1 MPIVA
6 AFLEAHSESM
16 LNIFS
21 TNRVMSL
28 MEDHVD
34 AAVRMGELEDGS
46 LAAVKL
52 SEVTLLNCTSLLI

>member
-1 MPIVA
+1 
-6 AFLEAHSESM
+6 M